1 MSKVTQPLEQSN
13 PYADVIAALSKME
26 NVGANRINP
35 AFKARY
41 VSLDA
46 LLDAVKPVLAAHNLA
61 LIQTLETEEGKVGVS
76 TSLLH
81 TSGHAFSFGRLMV
94 KADGLTAQQIGGCL
108 TYIRR
113 QSIQACCG
121 ISVDLDLDG
130 NDSALKHL
138 PPKTQVPEG
147 VARSVQQGCRDADFA
162 FLGLERL
169 DQRKVMSGEDGL
181 HRVEQSVER
190 DVAGL
195 EGRVDAVGTDVLHLG
210 EGGDDVRVRIGL
222 LQGLGYFAHG
232 LFVWVGVYGLGESC
246 HLVHR

>member
-46 LLDAVKPVLAAHNLA
+46 LLDAVKPVLAEHNLA

-94 KADGLTAQQIGGCL
+94 KADGLTAQQIGGAV

-113 QSIQACCG
+113 QSIQTACG
-121 ISVDLDLDG
+121 ISVDLDDDG
-130 NDSALKHL
+130 HQASASKPEAFKYYLGDIKYEQAAIALLISKTWLKPGQTL
-138 PPKTQVPEG
+138 TDLTYDGRAIIKDQ
-147 VARSVQQGCRDADFA
+147 A
-162 FLGLERL
+162 FI
-169 DQRKVMSGEDGL
+169 Q
-181 HRVEQSVER
+181 
-190 DVAGL
+190 
-195 EGRVDAVGTDVLHLG
+195 AV
-210 EGGDDVRVRIGL
+210 RNSIK
-222 LQGLGYFAHG
+222 
-232 LFVWVGVYGLGESC
+232 
-246 HLVHR
+246 

>member
-46 LLDAVKPVLAAHNLA
+46 LLDAVKPVLAEHNLA

-113 QSIQACCG
+113 QSIQTCCG

-130 NDSALKHL
+130 NDSAPKPQASQPFMGNPNLEAAAVEILVGKGWLK
-138 PPKTQVPEG
+138 PG
-147 VARSVQQGCRDADFA
+147 
-162 FLGLERL
+162 
-169 DQRKVMSGEDGL
+169 
-181 HRVEQSVER
+181 
-190 DVAGL
+190 
-195 EGRVDAVGTDVLHLG
+195 
-210 EGGDDVRVRIGL
+210 
-222 LQGLGYFAHG
+222 QGLKDLSA
-232 LFVWVGVYGLGESC
+232 E
-246 HLVHR
+246 HLSVLKNNAFQQAVTNSIK

>member
-46 LLDAVKPVLAAHNLA
+46 LLDAVKPVLAEHNLA

-113 QSIQACCG
+113 QSIQTCCG

-130 NDSALKHL
+130 NDSAPKPQAPKPYLGDIKYEQAAIALMIGKGWLKPGQSL
-138 PPKTQVPEG
+138 TDLNYDGRGIIQTE
-147 VARSVQQGCRDADFA
+147 A
-162 FLGLERL
+162 FI
-169 DQRKVMSGEDGL
+169 Q
-181 HRVEQSVER
+181 
-190 DVAGL
+190 
-195 EGRVDAVGTDVLHLG
+195 AV
-210 EGGDDVRVRIGL
+210 RNS
-222 LQGLGYFAHG
+222 AK
-232 LFVWVGVYGLGESC
+232 
-246 HLVHR
+246 

>member
-13 PYADVIAALSKME
+13 PYADIIAALSKME

-46 LLDAVKPVLAAHNLA
+46 LLDAVKPVLAEHNLA

-113 QSIQACCG
+113 QSIQTCCG

-130 NDSALKHL
+130 NDSAPKHL

-147 VARSVQQGCRDADFA
+147 VAGYEEAA
-162 FLGLERL
+162 IE
-169 DQRKVMSGEDGL
+169 
-181 HRVEQSVER
+181 
-190 DVAGL
+190 
-195 EGRVDAVGTDVLHLG
+195 
-210 EGGDDVRVRIGL
+210 L
-222 LQGLGYFAHG
+222 LINKGWLKPGQGLKSLSGAQAAATMTPAFEQA
-232 LFVWVGVYGLGESC
+232 VRNSIK
-246 HLVHR
+246 

>member
-46 LLDAVKPVLAAHNLA
+46 LLDAVKPVLWEHNLA

-94 KADGLTAQQIGGCL
+94 KADGLTAQQIGGAV

-113 QSIQACCG
+113 QSIQTACG
-121 ISVDLDLDG
+121 ISVDLDDDG
-130 NDSALKHL
+130 HQASASKPEASKAFMGNPNLEAAAVEILVSKGWLK
-138 PPKTQVPEG
+138 PG
-147 VARSVQQGCRDADFA
+147 
-162 FLGLERL
+162 
-169 DQRKVMSGEDGL
+169 
-181 HRVEQSVER
+181 
-190 DVAGL
+190 
-195 EGRVDAVGTDVLHLG
+195 
-210 EGGDDVRVRIGL
+210 
-222 LQGLGYFAHG
+222 QGLKDLSA
-232 LFVWVGVYGLGESC
+232 E
-246 HLVHR
+246 HLSVLKNNAFQQAVTNSIK

>member
-61 LIQTLETEEGKVGVS
+61 LIHTLETEEGKVGVS

-113 QSIQACCG
+113 QSIQSCCG

-130 NDSALKHL
+130 NDSAPKHL

-147 VARSVQQGCRDADFA
+147 VAGYEEAA
-162 FLGLERL
+162 IE
-169 DQRKVMSGEDGL
+169 
-181 HRVEQSVER
+181 
-190 DVAGL
+190 
-195 EGRVDAVGTDVLHLG
+195 
-210 EGGDDVRVRIGL
+210 L
-222 LQGLGYFAHG
+222 LINKGWLKPGQGLKSLSGAQAAATMTPAFEQA
-232 LFVWVGVYGLGESC
+232 VRNSIK
-246 HLVHR
+246 

>member
-46 LLDAVKPVLAAHNLA
+46 LLDAVKPVLAEHNLA

-94 KADGLTAQQIGGCL
+94 KADGLTAQQIGGAV

-113 QSIQACCG
+113 QSIQTACG
-121 ISVDLDLDG
+121 ISVDLDDDG
-130 NDSALKHL
+130 HQASASKPEASKAFMGNPNLEAAAVEILVGKGWLK
-138 PPKTQVPEG
+138 PG
-147 VARSVQQGCRDADFA
+147 
-162 FLGLERL
+162 
-169 DQRKVMSGEDGL
+169 
-181 HRVEQSVER
+181 
-190 DVAGL
+190 
-195 EGRVDAVGTDVLHLG
+195 
-210 EGGDDVRVRIGL
+210 
-222 LQGLGYFAHG
+222 QGLKDLSA
-232 LFVWVGVYGLGESC
+232 E
-246 HLVHR
+246 HLSVLKNNAFQQAVTNAAK

>member
-46 LLDAVKPVLAAHNLA
+46 LLDAVKPVLAEHNLA

-94 KADGLTAQQIGGCL
+94 KADGLTAQQIGGAV

-113 QSIQACCG
+113 QSIQTACG
-121 ISVDLDLDG
+121 ISVDLDDDG
-130 NDSALKHL
+130 HQASAPKPEASKAFMGNPNLEAAAVEILVGKGWLK
-138 PPKTQVPEG
+138 PG
-147 VARSVQQGCRDADFA
+147 
-162 FLGLERL
+162 
-169 DQRKVMSGEDGL
+169 
-181 HRVEQSVER
+181 
-190 DVAGL
+190 
-195 EGRVDAVGTDVLHLG
+195 
-210 EGGDDVRVRIGL
+210 
-222 LQGLGYFAHG
+222 QGLKDLSA
-232 LFVWVGVYGLGESC
+232 E
-246 HLVHR
+246 HLSVLKNNAFQQAVTNSIK